1 MKTTQWIP
9 VGGLLATTIAAGYM
23 VVQLSAQSAAQ
34 PTAQQIDFTN
44 AATAQVKDAQG
55 QIVLE
60 GPFMAP
66 VEEDGGL
73 ERRAT
78 LAPTGVDPDAAG
90 EAEVEYATGTPTV
103 QEVEFSVENLTPAA
117 TFTFAI
123 DGTDVASAK
132 ANRRGHVEVE
142 LNVRMPG
149 ATGTR

>member
-1 MKTTQWIP
+1 MKTRQWIP
-9 VGGLLATTIAAGYM
+9 VGGLLVTFIAAGVI
-23 VVQLSAQSAAQ
+23 VVASSQQG
-34 PTAQQIDFTN
+34 TAPADFTN

-60 GPFMAP
+60 GPFMMP

-78 LAPTGVDPDAAG
+78 LAPTGVDTDATG
-90 EAEVEYATGTPTV
+90 EAEVEYATGTPTE
-103 QEVEFSVENLTPAA
+103 QEVEFSVENVAPAA

-132 ANRRGHVEVE
+132 SDRRGRVEVE
-142 LNVRMPG
+142 LNVSMPG
-149 ATGTR
+149 ASATR

>member
-1 MKTTQWIP
+1 MKTRQWIP
-9 VGGLLATTIAAGYM
+9 VGGLFATMFAAGLM
-23 VVQLSAQSAAQ
+23 VVVSAQSATPQ
-34 PTAQQIDFTN
+34 GDFTN

-55 QIVLE
+55 QIILE
-60 GPFMAP
+60 GPFMMP

-78 LAPTGVDPDAAG
+78 LAPTGVDTDAAG
-90 EAEVEYATGTPTV
+90 EAEVEYATGTPTQ

-132 ANRRGHVEVE
+132 TDRRGRVEVE

-149 ATGTR
+149 ASRTR